1 MAEKQV
7 EKYLIDS
14 IKKQGGLSRKWTSPN
29 HVGVPDRICFFP
41 GGEVWFIEVKDNGKK
56 PTAAQKR
63 EILRLRETCTNV
75 GYLAGQGQVAEWI
88 LAGNRRAVWMNDH
101 LERNL

>member
-7 EKYLIDS
+7 EKYLNEKVQDC
-14 IKKQGGLSRKWTSPN
+14 GGISRKWSSPN
-29 HVGVPDRICFFP
+29 HAGVLDRILVFL

-56 PTAAQKR
+56 PTPTQKR
-63 EILRLRETCTNV
+63 EILRLREVGANA
-75 GYLAGQGQVAEWI
+75 GYLAGQGQVAEFV
-88 LAGNRRAVWMNDH
+88 LSGQYREQWMNGH